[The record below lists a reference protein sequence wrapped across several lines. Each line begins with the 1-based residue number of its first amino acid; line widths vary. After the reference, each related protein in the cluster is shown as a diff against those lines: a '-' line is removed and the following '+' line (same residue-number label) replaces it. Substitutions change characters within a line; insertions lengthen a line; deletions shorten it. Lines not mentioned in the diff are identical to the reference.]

1 MLGRS
6 GSTRIPPGAWG
17 ARIVVLVWL
26 GLSRSKREKMRA
38 CLPSGGAPR
47 AEPDPEA
54 LVIGQ
59 RIRQLR
65 EEADLGL
72 EELAHAA
79 DFSKGHLSN
88 LERGYVMPT
97 VATLRVLANALDVL
111 VADLVIDP
119 RGATGSGSST
129 SPGPSPRTIE
139 RLAKDSA
146 RSRRR
151 S

>member
-1 MLGRS
+1 MLTSLRARTGRIFLPWFRFVTTNVES
-6 GSTRIPPGAWG
+6 GEAAYRPGVP
-17 ARIVVLVWL
+17 R
-26 GLSRSKREKMRA
+26 
-38 CLPSGGAPR
+38 R

-65 EEADLGL
+65 EQADLGL

-97 VATLRVLANALDVL
+97 VAILRVLADALEVL

-119 RGATGSGSST
+119 EGSDREKLFDLTRSVPKGTIKKLVKDLALLQNKKKAT
-129 SPGPSPRTIE
+129 
-139 RLAKDSA
+139 
-146 RSRRR
+146 
-151 S
+151 